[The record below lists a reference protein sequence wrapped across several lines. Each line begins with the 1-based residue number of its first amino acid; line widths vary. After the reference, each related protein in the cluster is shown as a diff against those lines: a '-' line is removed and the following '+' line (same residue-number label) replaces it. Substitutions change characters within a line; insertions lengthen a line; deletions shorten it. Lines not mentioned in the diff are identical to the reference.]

1 MESWGTK
8 VKYGTTTSDSFVHCL
23 YLIAAL
29 RADCETRTMSS
40 IRVIG
45 GMLSRGGMVSPR
57 GRYWYLERLVF

>member
-1 MESWGTK
+1 MDSWGTK
-8 VKYGTTTSDSFVHCL
+8 VRYGTTTSESFVHCL

-29 RADCETRTMSS
+29 RADCETSTMSS

-57 GRYWYLERLVF
+57 VVAGTLRIF